1 MNSAPSSY
9 KDLWSLRPGVT
20 YLNHGSFGP
29 SPKSVTANR
38 QEWIE
43 RLESEPM
50 DFFVRQMEGHLEQA
64 RHRLGDV
71 VGTSGENVLFV
82 DNATFAMNIVA
93 ASFPLTAGDE
103 VLATNHEYGA
113 VLRIWRERC
122 QNAGARLVVQKLPDS
137 FDSAEE
143 IVATLF
149 AGASERTKLIVASHI
164 TSPTALILPVAEIC
178 RQAQARGIRVCIDG
192 PHALAAVPL
201 NLNRLDCD
209 FYCASCHKWLS
220 APFGSGFLYVHPRWK
235 QSARPVV
242 ISWGNSL
249 SGRPH
254 NWQDEFVWSGTRDPS
269 PFLAVPAAID
279 FLAGLHADL
288 RPGPVLADQQAMK
301 PLNPAPEGVWTCKQP
316 DSAEGIGL
324 FRTTSRALV
333 AHARRQMT
341 AVTGL
346 EPIGSPEWYATMVT
360 LPLPDWV
367 GETPQGHMHP
377 VQAALWERYK
387 IEAPIVNWNGRRH
400 IRVSCHLYNTAADID
415 GLAVALD
422 EVLSEPGIGRQVGTS
437 TQY

>member
-1 MNSAPSSY
+1 MPELQHMNSVPSIY
-9 KDLWSLRPGVT
+9 RDLWSLRPGVT

-29 SPKSVTANR
+29 SPKAVTTNR

-43 RLESEPM
+43 RLESQPM

-71 VGTSGENVLFV
+71 VGTSGENLLFV

-122 QNAGARLVVQKLPDS
+122 QNAGARLVVQKLPEA

-143 IVATLF
+143 IVAILF

-178 RQAQARGIRVCIDG
+178 RQAKTCGIRVCIDG

-235 QSARPVV
+235 QTVRPVV

-254 NWQDEFVWSGTRDPS
+254 NWQDEFIWSGTRDPS

-279 FLAGLHADL
+279 FLAGLRCDSQEETAAMPDVTKEF
-288 RPGPVLADQQAMK
+288 RPV
-301 PLNPAPEGVWTCKQP
+301 PEGVWTCQRP
-316 DSAEGIGL
+316 DE
-324 FRTTSRALV
+324 
-333 AHARRQMT
+333 
-341 AVTGL
+341 L
-346 EPIGSPEWYATMVT
+346 EE
-360 LPLPDWV
+360 
-367 GETPQGHMHP
+367 
-377 VQAALWERYK
+377 
-387 IEAPIVNWNGRRH
+387 
-400 IRVSCHLYNTAADID
+400 
-415 GLAVALD
+415 LACFGV
-422 EVLSEPGIGRQVGTS
+422 
-437 TQY
+437 

>member
-1 MNSAPSSY
+1 MTTIPR
-9 KDLWSLRPGVT
+9 DLWSLRPGVV

-29 SPKSVTANR
+29 SPRAVIANR

-71 VGTSGENVLFV
+71 VGTSGENLIFV

-93 ASFPLTAGDE
+93 TSFPLAPGDE

-122 QNAGARLVVQKLPDS
+122 RSAGAYLVVQKLPES

-143 IVATLF
+143 VVAALF
-149 AGASERTKLIVASHI
+149 AGASARTKLIVVSHI

-178 RQAQARGIRVCIDG
+178 RQAKSRGIRICIDG
-192 PHALAAVPL
+192 PHALAAVPV
-201 NLNRLDCD
+201 NLNQLECD

-235 QSARPVV
+235 QTVGPVV
-242 ISWGNSL
+242 VSWGHSL
-249 SGRPH
+249 SGRPQ

-279 FLAGLHADL
+279 FLADLHVCPPLAIPAATEGL
-288 RPGPVLADQQAMK
+288 K
-301 PLNPAPEGVWTCKQP
+301 PAPEGVWTCKRQ
-316 DSAEGIGL
+316 DTIEGVGI
-324 FRTTSRALV
+324 FRHLSRVLV
-333 AHARRQMT
+333 TQTRQKIV

-346 EPIGSPEWYATMVT
+346 KPIGSPQWYGTMIT

-377 VQAALWERYK
+377 IQAALWERFQ
-387 IEAPIVNWNGRRH
+387 IEAPVMNWNGRRQ
-400 IRVSCHLYNTAADID
+400 IRVSCHLYNTDGDID
-415 GLAVALD
+415 CLAAALK
-422 EVLSEPGIGRQVGTS
+422 EVLADLLP
-437 TQY
+437 